1 MNADKLKREL
11 AAGYT
16 HRVEYEIYRPILCM
30 WIRTGFPTTLDA
42 LFLHEGACLRR
53 EKAGEIRNWRIYKI
67 EVPA

>member
-16 HRVEYEIYRPILCM
+16 YRVEYEIWRPILGM
-30 WIRTGFPTTLDA
+30 WVHTGFPTTADA
-42 LFLHEGACLRR
+42 LFQHEAACERR
-53 EKAGEIRNWRIYKI
+53 AKAGEIRNWHIHKI